1 MSLSSQVR
9 RQLQGMAEP
18 GYAAFSASLI
28 PGVQA
33 MLGVRLPRLRALAA
47 RLRGPC
53 PRAGS
58 AADRRGSAAPGDPP
72 DAAAEG
78 AGFQTGAA
86 RRPRPLAEPSGSPGG
101 NRRERSQRLWKNC
114 VKGLDFCGNID

>member
-47 RLRGPC
+47 RH
-53 PRAGS
+53 
-58 AADRRGSAAPGDPP
+58 
-72 DAAAEG
+72 
-78 AGFQTGAA
+78 
-86 RRPRPLAEPSGSPGG
+86 PRPLAEPSGGRGG

>member
-47 RLRGPC
+47 R
-53 PRAGS
+53 
-58 AADRRGSAAPGDPP
+58 
-72 DAAAEG
+72 
-78 AGFQTGAA
+78 
-86 RRPRPLAEPSGSPGG
+86 RPRPLA
-101 NRRERSQRLWKNC
+101 
-114 VKGLDFCGNID
+114 